1 MLSGMYIKL
10 IGAALIAAA
19 VIGGYL
25 YVSNLQD
32 KVETLTTQKAA
43 LEGQIVTQN
52 AAIDAWKRDADERL
66 AAGAAALEL
75 AKAETVKAKAK
86 ATIIYKWKPSTPEDA
101 CKSALDLVNGVTP

>member
-25 YVSNLQD
+25 YVTNLQD
-32 KVETLTTQKAA
+32 KVETLTSEKVA

-52 AAIDAWKRDADERL
+52 AAIDTWKKDADVRL
-66 AAGAAALEL
+66 AANEAALVAAQAET
-75 AKAETVKAKAK
+75 AKAKGK
-86 ATIIYKWKPSTPEDA
+86 ATIIYKWKPSTPEDS
-101 CKSALDLVNGVTP
+101 CKSALDLINGVAP